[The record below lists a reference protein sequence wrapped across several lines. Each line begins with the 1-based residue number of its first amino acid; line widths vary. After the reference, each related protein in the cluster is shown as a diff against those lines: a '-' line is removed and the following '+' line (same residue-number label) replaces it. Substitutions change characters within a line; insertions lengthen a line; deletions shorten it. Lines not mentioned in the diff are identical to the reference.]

1 MAPSPRNEAD
11 HVSPSIPIELQSG
24 AAYKMHTLWLNE
36 DDFGE
41 NGASVSTTPPA
52 RSSSVQSSQTAD
64 DEPQR
69 ALLRAIATLQSGP
82 SSEHNQALETL
93 IGLSQAIGWRYAYSI
108 LQNRPQVEDALQDCY
123 LTVYQ
128 SIHQLREP
136 KAFWGWY
143 KRIVVTRC
151 LRLKEQPTLEI
162 SEADDA
168 ASGPDID
175 TKVDVQK
182 AFAQLSSSDRTI
194 LGLREILD
202 LSYDDIGAMLEVPLS
217 TVKTRIRNARQRL
230 HDLFTGKRQGG
241 PKS

>member
-1 MAPSPRNEAD
+1 MGTFRSRNEAG
-11 HVSPSIPIELQSG
+11 HVSPSIPIRMQSASINSNSRLSSG
-24 AAYKMHTLWLNE
+24 QL
-36 DDFGE
+36 GE
-41 NGASVSTTPPA
+41 NGANVSKQSSILSPGP
-52 RSSSVQSSQTAD
+52 SSSVTAD

-69 ALLRAIATLQSGP
+69 VLLRAIEVLQSGP
-82 SSEHNQALETL
+82 QSDHNQALEDL
-93 IGLSQAIGWRYAYSI
+93 IGLSQSLGWRYAYSI
-108 LQNRPQVEDALQDCY
+108 LQNRQQVEDALQDCY

-151 LRLKEQPTLEI
+151 LRLKEQPNLEI
-162 SEADDA
+162 SETDDA
-168 ASGPDID
+168 VDSPDID

-241 PKS
+241 KKS